1 MFENEMW
8 VMKFLKNIFF
18 SVLIFLP
25 ICSWALYWYGTS
37 RQSESIDSI
46 EDVEYHLSQD
56 MKRFLSDFRFEYNP
70 RLSLRGKMYY
80 AVGHGSLF
88 IMRCF
93 KYTKDF
99 VPFRIPFVN
108 PVYDEEE
115 AKRVVDEVEESL
127 KGSPEKF
134 AYLLKIYAKDPY
146 CDGTQWY
153 FYGGVLKY
161 IKEKYARYKKY
172 LPSGERY
179 REVAFEFGMSHL
191 DDMGEFIDEPL
202 EFQKELFKRRVMKLY
217 GSDFKEG
224 YTEYRGADVFGVY
237 SPEIYQNGRWRMK
250 EVMHFGARTVKNRC
264 LSGSE
269 PFEVEYENPAYD
281 WNKAMKILDDFEKK
295 YSGYWG
301 EISDIYY
308 NAFRDNEFDDSDL
321 YTKTKFC
328 GKLIDELKKR
338 RKKYWELCKA
348 EIAKAKADN
357 GDESE
362 NGRK

>member
-1 MFENEMW
+1 
-8 VMKFLKNIFF
+8 
-18 SVLIFLP
+18 
-25 ICSWALYWYGTS
+25 
-37 RQSESIDSI
+37 
-46 EDVEYHLSQD
+46 
-56 MKRFLSDFRFEYNP
+56 
-70 RLSLRGKMYY
+70 
-80 AVGHGSLF
+80 
-88 IMRCF
+88 
-93 KYTKDF
+93 
-99 VPFRIPFVN
+99 
-108 PVYDEEE
+108 
-115 AKRVVDEVEESL
+115 
-127 KGSPEKF
+127 
-134 AYLLKIYAKDPY
+134 
-146 CDGTQWY
+146 
-153 FYGGVLKY
+153 
-161 IKEKYARYKKY
+161 
-172 LPSGERY
+172 
-179 REVAFEFGMSHL
+179 
-191 DDMGEFIDEPL
+191 
-202 EFQKELFKRRVMKLY
+202 
-217 GSDFKEG
+217 
-224 YTEYRGADVFGVY
+224 
-237 SPEIYQNGRWRMK
+237 MK

-281 WNKAMKILDDFEKK
+281 WNKAIKILDDFEKK